1 MELQAVGKVLS
12 DRLAHSD
19 AIRLSL
25 GSVWCPIKGIDCK
38 DVGDNRF
45 MFTFYQDSRKRK
57 AIDNGPGMFDK
68 DLVVVENFVPSKRIE
83 DYAFNNIPIWVR
95 VYNLPL
101 GMMNVEST
109 EDIGNIIGQFV
120 EADTEADGT
129 AIGNFLRI
137 KIRMRIYKPLMR
149 GFTLEGEE
157 EEAGKGKMKEKD
169 GGGGEEEENGWCR
182 FEYEFLLDFC
192 YTCGIIGHGEK
203 DCSTILEKGG
213 KSQFG
218 RWLKADMDQRRSS
231 HDNGGW
237 RTRGRGR
244 EAAGDMVLADR
255 RGGPGV
261 VVTVFLRARK
271 DHVTQAP
278 KGG

>member
-1 MELQAVGKVLS
+1 
-12 DRLAHSD
+12 
-19 AIRLSL
+19 
-25 GSVWCPIKGIDCK
+25 
-38 DVGDNRF
+38 

-101 GMMNVEST
+101 GMMNVELT

-129 AIGNFLRI
+129 AIGKFLRI

-182 FEYEFLLDFC
+182 FEYAFFLDFC

-237 RTRGRGR
+237 RTRGRGSGDSR
-244 EAAGDMVLADR
+244 SHGFSRSAGRSGSGSDSLSSRKEGSCDSGSKGRVEEKGEEVTSPAKTNKTDR
-255 RGGPGV
+255 RAGTPRQLKLGDSAMEMAR
-261 VVTVFLRARK
+261 TV
-271 DHVTQAP
+271 
-278 KGG
+278 